1 MLSKEFKKSLF
12 AIAQELEDNGID
24 YTLVG
29 SVNSVLQGMTLSP
42 RDIDFVVKFEDVDK
56 ALSCLAHFFIEEIHT
71 PDRYI
76 LHLGVFGLDVQLEGN
91 NNASSSDAMAFNARK
106 PISFEGKTIFITPLN
121 VSAEFYERVG
131 FPQKAIQVR
140 EFLNK
145 KK

>member
-12 AIAQELEDNGID
+12 AIAQELEDNAID

-29 SVNSVLQGMTLSP
+29 SVNSVLQGMALSP

-71 PDRYI
+71 TDRYI

-91 NNASSSDAMAFNARK
+91 NNASSSDVMAFNARK

-131 FPQKAIQVR
+131 FPQMR
-140 EFLNK
+140 
-145 KK
+145 